1 MPQGGGFG
9 PSSGKGVSGGKKRA
23 RSLVARGSLV
33 ERRGPG
39 ADRGIQLG
47 NVEGGSSLGSAA
59 KGRLME

>member
-1 MPQGGGFG
+1 M
-9 PSSGKGVSGGKKRA
+9 
-23 RSLVARGSLV
+23 

-47 NVEGGSSLGSAA
+47 NVEGGSSLVSAA